1 MHYNTIALVA
11 NHFELNRIAMAERDP
26 LAGKRVVVFGFGRQ
40 GTALARWLPTIGAE
54 VVVTDSRSAKSLGLR
69 RRDYPGV
76 RFYLG
81 RHPDE
86 VLVGARCICVS
97 GGVPLD
103 LPILLDAR
111 ERGIPF
117 TNDAQLFLERCPA
130 PVIGITG
137 SAGKTT
143 TTALVADIVAKA
155 GYKVWRGGNIGN
167 PLIEDLAN
175 IRPADIVVMELS
187 SFQLELMSTSPQVAA
202 VLNLTPN
209 HLDRH
214 GAFENYAAAKANIL
228 RYQRPTDVA
237 VLGWDCPGSK
247 SFEQA
252 VAGELLAFS
261 QYDMV
266 PDGAFMLGSRLLVA
280 GSASY
285 DMGPHIV
292 CERAEIPL
300 RGDHNVLNVL
310 AACAIAGG
318 MGLAIDRP
326 GVTPDVMRQS
336 IRSFQPV
343 AHRLETVREV
353 AGVTWVNDSIAT
365 APERL
370 LAALAS
376 YEEPLVLLI
385 GGADKDLPWEAA
397 LHYALRK
404 ARHIIL
410 FGEDGGKQVAS
421 KVMNL
426 LAKTSVQDDQLSR
439 VKTLAEAVERA
450 AAVARA
456 GDIVLLSPGGTSY
469 DAYEDF
475 AARGEHFRQL
485 VSEL

>member
-1 MHYNTIALVA
+1 
-11 NHFELNRIAMAERDP
+11 MAQHDP

-40 GTALARWLPTIGAE
+40 GTALARWLPAIGAE
-54 VVVTDSRSAKSLGLR
+54 VVVTDSRSAKVLGLR
-69 RRDYPGV
+69 RRDFPGV

-81 RHPDE
+81 GHPDD
-86 VLVGARCICVS
+86 VLNGARCICVS

-103 LPILLDAR
+103 LPILREAR
-111 ERGIPF
+111 ERGIPLS
-117 TNDAQLFLERCPA
+117 NDAQLFLERCPA

-143 TTALVADIVAKA
+143 TTALVANIVAKA

-167 PLIEDLAN
+167 PLIEDLAK
-175 IRPADIVVMELS
+175 IKADDIVVMELS
-187 SFQLELMSTSPQVAA
+187 SFQLELMTASPQVAA

-214 GAFENYAAAKANIL
+214 GDFEHYASAKANIL
-228 RYQRPTDVA
+228 RYQRATDVA
-237 VLGWDCPGSK
+237 VLGWDSPGSK
-247 SFEQA
+247 ALEQLL
-252 VAGELLAFS
+252 AGEQLAFS
-261 QYDMV
+261 QYDMT

-280 GSASY
+280 GSASF
-285 DMGPHIV
+285 DMGPHVV
-292 CERAEIPL
+292 CERDEIPL

-310 AACAIAGG
+310 AACAITGG

-326 GVTPDVMRQS
+326 GVTPDVMRES
-336 IRSFQPV
+336 IRNFQAV

-353 AGVTWVNDSIAT
+353 NGVTWINDSIAT

-397 LHYALRK
+397 IHFALRK
-404 ARHIIL
+404 ARHIIV
-410 FGEDGGKQVAS
+410 FGEDGDKQVAS
-421 KVMNL
+421 KVMKL
-426 LAKTSVQDDQLSR
+426 MEKMRVRDDQLSR
-439 VKTLAEAVERA
+439 VDSLD

-456 GDIVLLSPGGTSY
+456 ADVAQAGDFVLLSPGGTSY

-475 AARGEHFRQL
+475 AARGLHFRQL
-485 VSEL
+485 VSQL

>member
-1 MHYNTIALVA
+1 
-11 NHFELNRIAMAERDP
+11 MAQRDP

-40 GTALARWLPTIGAE
+40 GTALARWLPTVGAE
-54 VVVTDSRSAKSLGLR
+54 VVVTDSRSAKELGLR
-69 RRDYPGV
+69 RRDYPGL
-76 RFYLG
+76 RFYMG
-81 RHPDE
+81 GHPDE

-103 LPILLDAR
+103 LPILQEAR
-111 ERGIPF
+111 ERGIPL

-143 TTALVADIVAKA
+143 TTALVANIVAEA

-167 PLIEDLAN
+167 PLIEDLPR
-175 IRPADIVVMELS
+175 IRAADIVVMELS
-187 SFQLELMSTSPQVAA
+187 SFQLELMSASPTVAA

-209 HLDRH
+209 HIDRH
-214 GAFENYAAAKANIL
+214 GTFENYVSAKANIL
-228 RYQRPTDVA
+228 RYQRATDVA
-237 VLGWDCPGSK
+237 VLGWDSPVSQAL
-247 SFEQA
+247 EQV
-252 VAGELLAFS
+252 VAGEQLAFS
-261 QYDMV
+261 LYDMV

-285 DMGPHIV
+285 DMGPHVV
-292 CERAEIPL
+292 CEREEIPL

-310 AACAIAGG
+310 AACAITGG

-326 GVTPDVMRQS
+326 GVTPDVMRKS
-336 IRSFQPV
+336 IRNFQPV

-353 AGVTWVNDSIAT
+353 GGVTWVNDSIAT

-370 LAALAS
+370 LAALSS
-376 YEEPLVLLI
+376 YEEQLVLLI

-397 LHYALRK
+397 IHFALRK
-404 ARHIIL
+404 ARHIIV
-410 FGEDGGKQVAS
+410 FGEDGAKQVAS
-421 KVMNL
+421 KVMNIME
-426 LAKTSVQDDQLSR
+426 KMRVRDDQLSR
-439 VKTLAEAVERA
+439 VQTLDEAVERA
-450 AAVARA
+450 ADVAQA

-469 DAYEDF
+469 DAYDDF
-475 AARGEHFRQL
+475 AARGAHFRQL